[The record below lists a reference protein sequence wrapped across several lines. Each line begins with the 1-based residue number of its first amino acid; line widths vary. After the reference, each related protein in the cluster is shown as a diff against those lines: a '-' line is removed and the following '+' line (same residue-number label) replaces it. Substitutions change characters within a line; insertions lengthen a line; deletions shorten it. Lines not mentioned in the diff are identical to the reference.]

1 MAHATPNAG
10 ASPATFADFRRF
22 STIFVVRTPGLRPA
36 RGIRASFREISH
48 YAVRVTWLVLT
59 IASALLL
66 GLYDYFKKSA
76 VQDNAVIPVL
86 TISASIGTAIWLPF
100 VIWSACS
107 PETLPSPALD
117 VCRLDARGHGLLLAK
132 ALLVGF
138 SWYCGY
144 RGIRTLPL
152 SIAAPIRATAP
163 LWTILLAV
171 MLFGESPTARQWA
184 GVGLILV
191 DFFMFS
197 RIGKREGIHFHR
209 DTGVWFMIAATI
221 SGAVSALY
229 DKYLLQNAAIPPGT
243 VQAWFSIYL
252 MVPLLPA
259 LALWKR
265 SNSRHPFQW
274 RWSILAIG
282 ITLIGADLLY
292 FTAIAEPG
300 ALISL
305 ISPVRRT
312 SVIVSFLLGIFL
324 FGEKNLAA
332 KSMCIAGII
341 AGVVLL
347 A

>member
-1 MAHATPNAG
+1 MN
-10 ASPATFADFRRF
+10 
-22 STIFVVRTPGLRPA
+22 
-36 RGIRASFREISH
+36 
-48 YAVRVTWLVLT
+48 WLALT
-59 IASALLL
+59 IVSALLL
-66 GLYDYFKKSA
+66 GLYDYFKKSS
-76 VQDNAVIPVL
+76 VRENAVIPVL
-86 TISASIGTAIWLPF
+86 TISAGVGSVIWLPF
-100 VIWSACS
+100 VIWSAAA
-107 PETLPSPALD
+107 PATLPSPALD
-117 VCRLDARGHGLLLAK
+117 VWNLDARGHGLLLAK
-132 ALLVGF
+132 SLLVGF

-171 MLFGESPTARQWA
+171 MWFGESPTARQWA
-184 GVGLILV
+184 GIGLILF
-191 DFFMFS
+191 DFFLFS

-209 DTGVWFMIAATI
+209 NAGVWFMIAATL

-229 DKYLLQNAAIPPGT
+229 DKYLLQNAAIPPTT
-243 VQAWFSIYL
+243 VQAWFSLYL

-265 SNSRHPFQW
+265 SKSRHPFQW

-282 ITLIGADLLY
+282 VTLIGADLLY
-292 FTAIAEPG
+292 FTAIAQPD

-305 ISPVRRT
+305 ISPVRRA

-324 FGEKNLAA
+324 FGEKNLGA

-341 AGVVLL
+341 AGVILL